1 MQVLVEWSIEQY
13 EAQFSVYHDNIGG
26 VSFEKH
32 FTTELPVDVVYTWVN
47 GTDPDLVRELT
58 QLQREMAR
66 QQRKMEGNGSNSTEA
81 SGPPAHNQTL

>member
-1 MQVLVEWSIEQY
+1 MQVLVEWSIQQY

-26 VSFEKH
+26 RSFEKH

-47 GTDPDLVRELT
+47 GTDPELVRELA

-66 QQRKMEGNGSNSTEA
+66 WQREREGNDNQTKDSE
-81 SGPPAHNQTL
+81 PPSHNQTS

>member
-1 MQVLVEWSIEQY
+1 MEQY

-26 VSFEKH
+26 RSFEKH

-47 GTDPDLVRELT
+47 GTDPDLIRELA

-66 QQRKMEGNGSNSTEA
+66 QQREKDRNGSNQTEV
-81 SGPPAHNQTL
+81 SEPVKRNQTT

>member
-13 EAQFSVYHDNIGG
+13 EAQFSVYRDNIGG

-81 SGPPAHNQTL
+81 SGPPTHNQTL